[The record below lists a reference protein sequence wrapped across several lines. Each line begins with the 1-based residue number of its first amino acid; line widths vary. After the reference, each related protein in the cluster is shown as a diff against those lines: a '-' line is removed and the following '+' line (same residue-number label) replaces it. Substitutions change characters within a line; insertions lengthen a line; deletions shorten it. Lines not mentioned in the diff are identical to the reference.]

1 LQSEVKELAMQNLGQ
16 DDDPSSQLQDED
28 EVGLQN
34 MTKEDLKNLI
44 QESVLQVLQQHFKN
58 TQEEGGVVEEQLS
71 TSL

>member
-1 LQSEVKELAMQNLGQ
+1 MQNLGQ